1 MYPLDP
7 ISDRP
12 DYQEQRWRQEEDPY
26 PATEALWLL
35 VAFAV
40 AVAGIAMLVSI

>member
-12 DYQEQRWRQEEDPY
+12 DYQKERWQQEQEPGPRK
-26 PATEALWLL
+26 EALWLL

-40 AVAGIAMLVSI
+40 AIGGIAILISI